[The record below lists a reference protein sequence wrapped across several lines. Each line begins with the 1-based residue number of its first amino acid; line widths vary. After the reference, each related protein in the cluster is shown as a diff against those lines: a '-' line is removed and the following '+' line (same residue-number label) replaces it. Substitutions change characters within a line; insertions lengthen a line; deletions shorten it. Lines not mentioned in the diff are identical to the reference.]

1 MGGRCGPLRPTRV
14 VLAAD
19 GTFYSSRKRLI
30 AAFCSSRKRLIADR
44 AERRGDPPS
53 QIPPELRPDLRW
65 PSGVDHERLDDP
77 QQVFG
82 EFVEVAVREAD
93 AGPVHVEA
101 AEHGARAFHGDVGG
115 EDRKSV

>member
-19 GTFYSSRKRLI
+19 GTFYSSRKRII

-44 AERRGDPPS
+44 AERRGGPPS
-53 QIPPELRPDLRW
+53 QIPPELRPDLRCR
-65 PSGVDHERLDDP
+65 SGFYHDLLYDP

-101 AEHGARAFHGDVGG
+101 AEHGPRKFHEIG
-115 EDRKSV
+115 